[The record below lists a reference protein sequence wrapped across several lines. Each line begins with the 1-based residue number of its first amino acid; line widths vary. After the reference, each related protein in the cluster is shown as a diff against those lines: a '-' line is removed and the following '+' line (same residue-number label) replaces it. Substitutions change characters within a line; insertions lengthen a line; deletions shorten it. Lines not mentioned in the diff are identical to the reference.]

1 MMQNQK
7 LILTM
12 TIAKII
18 ILGDDATPVGAN
30 QVVKIKLNKKTYYV
44 KTNAK
49 GIITSKIPKTLKPGT
64 YILTAI
70 YKGETNKN
78 IVKVK
83 QNLKTKKYTV
93 KKSAKKLVIK
103 ATSKTAKKPLKTK
116 RLHSNLTARNSPP
129 KPINME

>member
-44 KTNAK
+44 KTN
-49 GIITSKIPKTLKPGT
+49 
-64 YILTAI
+64 
-70 YKGETNKN
+70 N
-78 IVKVK
+78 I
-83 QNLKTKKYTV
+83 N
-93 KKSAKKLVIK
+93 I
-103 ATSKTAKKPLKTK
+103 
-116 RLHSNLTARNSPP
+116 
-129 KPINME
+129 E

>member
-12 TIAKII
+12 TKAKII

-49 GIITSKIPKTLKPGT
+49 GIITFKIRK
-64 YILTAI
+64 
-70 YKGETNKN
+70 
-78 IVKVK
+78 
-83 QNLKTKKYTV
+83 
-93 KKSAKKLVIK
+93 
-103 ATSKTAKKPLKTK
+103 
-116 RLHSNLTARNSPP
+116 H
-129 KPINME
+129 